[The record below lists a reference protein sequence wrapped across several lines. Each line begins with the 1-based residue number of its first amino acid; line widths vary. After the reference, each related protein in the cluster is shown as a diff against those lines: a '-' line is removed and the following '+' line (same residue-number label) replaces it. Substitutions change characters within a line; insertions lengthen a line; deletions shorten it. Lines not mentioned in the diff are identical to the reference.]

1 MHNLPL
7 LELRLQQELSQ
18 KLATFTAS
26 ALNVNYTATS
36 LYGCFNDIQL
46 IRYKLYIIHRVN
58 GFAQTKKFQA
68 NPSADRLYDKAINVM
83 ENMPLIDQGE
93 YVELLE
99 FFTKIFK
106 SSSEDQ

>member
-58 GFAQTKKFQA
+58 EFVQA
-68 NPSADRLYDKAINVM
+68 NPSADMYDKAINVM

-93 YVELLE
+93 YVKLLE